1 MAPAGERTSNGVI
14 SCPFPSEDALIT
26 LGGVRNGLRLFRS
39 GYRRLSAGV
48 FPDSAIRS
56 NVGMLAVG
64 DGPPIGGGWGSIHGG
79 CAVVSSPT
87 VADGGC
93 ATTSSPPNAAG
104 ATDKS
109 TFVCWIAGLP
119 SNDSGGG
126 LQLSIVRL
134 DLVRDEV
141 PTKDSGGSLGT
152 PLSYRRCRRAGL
164 LSVGRL
170 PAARR
175 L

>member
-1 MAPAGERTSNGVI
+1 MI
-14 SCPFPSEDALIT
+14 S
-26 LGGVRNGLRLFRS
+26 LGGVQNGLQLFRS
-39 GYRRLSAGV
+39 GYQRLSAGV
-48 FPDSAIRS
+48 FPDSARQS

-79 CAVVSSPT
+79 CAVDSLPTT

-109 TFVCWIAGLP
+109 TFVCWIAGQP
-119 SNDSGGG
+119 SNNSGGG
-126 LQLSIVRL
+126 LRLSLVRL
-134 DLVRDEV
+134 DLVRVEV
-141 PTKDSGGSLGT
+141 PVEESGGSLGT
-152 PLSYRRCRRAGL
+152 PLSYRRCQRAGL